1 MKMNHL
7 LSTSCN
13 KFENFKTLLAKT
25 SFNKAG
31 SSKQTNKSRNLEQS
45 YKEAKTEFRSIHIKE
60 PQGKVIQIVLQ
71 EFYQK
76 RTKREEIPQ
85 LMLRA

>member
-1 MKMNHL
+1 MLEKKKMKIECL
-7 LSTSCN
+7 LSTLCN

-45 YKEAKTEFRSIHIKE
+45 YKETKTKFRSIHIKKN
-60 PQGKVIQIVLQ
+60 PKA
-71 EFYQK
+71 
-76 RTKREEIPQ
+76 R
-85 LMLRA
+85 